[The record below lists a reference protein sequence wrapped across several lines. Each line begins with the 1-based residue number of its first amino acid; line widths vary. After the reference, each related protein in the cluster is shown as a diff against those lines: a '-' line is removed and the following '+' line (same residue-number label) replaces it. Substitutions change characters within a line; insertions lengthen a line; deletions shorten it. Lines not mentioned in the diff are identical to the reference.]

1 LSGVTVCA
9 KLSHRRR
16 PNFTQSP
23 IILIASEDASREGPP
38 WVRPADLDAD
48 NRERVESL
56 LHRAFP
62 RCRVQGSC
70 PMSAC
75 RIARRSCGEFGGA
88 PAHRF
93 YRVDDLEYLAA
104 FAGAS
109 RLPREGHIAQHDSAI
124 DRVSQCGFL
133 SVRFLFG
140 DTLSV
145 FLGFRPV
152 LRHITSRANRHAMCG
167 GGADV
172 LHRSR

>member
-1 LSGVTVCA
+1 VRNC
-9 KLSHRRR
+9 
-16 PNFTQSP
+16 P
-23 IILIASEDASREGPP
+23 IGDDQISLNPRSFSSLLKTRVVKGLPGCGPP
-38 WVRPADLDAD
+38 TLMRTTASVS
-48 NRERVESL
+48 SL
-56 LHRAFP
+56 FLHRAFP

-109 RLPREGHIAQHDSAI
+109 RLPREGHITQHDSAI

-152 LRHITSRANRHAMCG
+152 LRHMHFTRKPPR
-167 GGADV
+167 DV
-172 LHRSR
+172 WRWC